1 MTPSSPSLTRVLDQ
15 DVVLSGYHVPAQ
27 THVTM
32 EFYATTRS
40 EKYFKEPLEFKPE
53 RWLRES
59 KEVHPFSH
67 LQFGFG
73 PRMCL
78 GRRVAE
84 LEMYVLVC
92 KLLQRFRLEY
102 HHEPLEMRQKL
113 LTAPDKPVKI
123 TFAVRV

>member
-1 MTPSSPSLTRVLDQ
+1 
-15 DVVLSGYHVPAQ
+15 
-27 THVTM
+27 M
-32 EFYATTRS
+32 ELYATTRS

-78 GRRVAE
+78 GNNYHQIPATFFYMFYPAPLTLKRIMF
-84 LEMYVLVC
+84 LMTDITKY
-92 KLLQRFRLEY
+92 LLSQIL
-102 HHEPLEMRQKL
+102 
-113 LTAPDKPVKI
+113 A
-123 TFAVRV
+123 

>member
-1 MTPSSPSLTRVLDQ
+1 MQNNFL
-15 DVVLSGYHVPAQ
+15 Q

-59 KEVHPFSH
+59 KEVHPFCH

-78 GRRVAE
+78 GNNLHQIPANFF
-84 LEMYVLVC
+84 YIC
-92 KLLQRFRLEY
+92 FIQRHLR
-102 HHEPLEMRQKL
+102 
-113 LTAPDKPVKI
+113 
-123 TFAVRV
+123 